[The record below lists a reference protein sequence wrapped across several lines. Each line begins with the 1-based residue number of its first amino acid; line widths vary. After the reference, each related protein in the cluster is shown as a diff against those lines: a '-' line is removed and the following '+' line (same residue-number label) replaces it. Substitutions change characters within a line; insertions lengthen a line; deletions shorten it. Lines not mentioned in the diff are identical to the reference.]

1 MQQPA
6 PTFASASLYVG
17 DLHPDI
23 TESQL
28 YEIYKQ
34 LGAIASIRVCRDTVT
49 RRSLGY
55 AYVNFHNV
63 QDAERAL
70 DVLNYKELK
79 GMPMRI
85 MWSQRDP
92 QLRRSNIGNVFV
104 KNLSKDVDNKV
115 LYDNFSTFGHILSC
129 KISLDERGNSKGHGF
144 VHFESPEAATAAV
157 AGLNDKEI
165 LGKVW
170 SVCPFQSKKERTGE
184 TSEEKWTNIYVKP
197 LEKHFDE
204 AKLRQLFEQWGAITS
219 VVIMRDEKGESKGF
233 GFINYEEH
241 ESAQKAVEALNDKD
255 LEGTRLFV
263 GRAQKKGEREK
274 ELKDMFSKIQ
284 TERQTKYQG
293 VNLYVKNLDDT
304 VDDEKLRQ
312 EFSACGTI
320 TSAKAMLDD
329 KSGASKGFGFVCY
342 ATPEEAT
349 RAVTEL
355 NNKMVNGKAIYV
367 AFAQKK
373 ETRKMNLE
381 NQQGKS
387 QRGGPVYFPQA
398 GFMYPPNLVPGAQQ
412 YPQGQ
417 NVPTRGGGG
426 KGGKRGGRG
435 SGYKLNN
442 NVRNSST
449 APAPKNSVLPI
460 VPSLPA
466 LAITADEVS
475 KMSHDEQRNSVGEQ
489 LFNMIALI
497 LIANNVADD
506 ITGKITGMLLESMEP
521 VDLVSLMQNKDALT
535 KKVGEALVV
544 LRNHQAAD
552 AAPQQ

>member
-320 TSAKAMLDD
+320 TSAKVMLDD